1 MSVFGAAMISFF
13 GFILL
18 ATHFERRTLLRIAGY
33 AKYVDI
39 VLHCTVIYL
48 FMGTSTLGL
57 MQAEL
62 SAIMF
67 TICLR
72 AFRFLFGY
80 ERWEAGEW
88 IKYNGFINTKE

>member
-1 MSVFGAAMISFF
+1 MSVLGAALISFF

-18 ATHFERRTLLRIAGY
+18 ATHFERSTLQRIAGY

-39 VLHCTVIYL
+39 VLHVSVIYM

-72 AFRFLFGY
+72 AYRWLRGFQRL
-80 ERWEAGEW
+80 ERGKWVLYTGVLS
-88 IKYNGFINTKE
+88 